1 MYFNE
6 IPEEKWC
13 KNVRKSQKVI
23 MSEDVVEHRDI
34 TQENRLNHQYESEN
48 KKENSKQKTMVEA
61 LRTDNSVKTL
71 KSSDQNSQYA
81 KKNRSVSL
89 HPGDDFQSNKLRA
102 SVRKQAM
109 QNNRRKNKKVDEG
122 STDGIQM
129 NVSNTRPAGARKM
142 LRAGTHAS
150 FDVHTE
156 DDGEH
161 GSLLGNPHHHHHI
174 HLPKFS
180 LSPPDNKV
188 NELYFQFVLYLKL
201 CN

>member
-1 MYFNE
+1 
-6 IPEEKWC
+6 
-13 KNVRKSQKVI
+13 
-23 MSEDVVEHRDI
+23 
-34 TQENRLNHQYESEN
+34 
-48 KKENSKQKTMVEA
+48 MVEA
-61 LRTDNSVKTL
+61 LRVENSVKTL
-71 KSSDQNSQYA
+71 KPAEQNSQYA

-109 QNNRRKNKKVDEG
+109 QNNRRRNKKDLEG
-122 STDGIQM
+122 SNEGM
-129 NVSNTRPAGARKM
+129 NVSTTKNPRGRKM

-150 FDVHTE
+150 FDVHHE
-156 DDGEH
+156 EDGEG

-188 NELYFQFVLYLKL
+188 G
-201 CN
+201 